1 MKRFFAFMIAAVAL
15 SSCVKVGD
23 TFLRFDGPSEV
34 SAEEQE
40 LTYVP
45 KHQVEMSLL
54 DARWEVYDTPP
65 DQVPSSGV
73 NEPTDSD
80 RISGEWFAVYLKD
93 GNVVVELDKNEGY
106 RRKLIIEISET
117 FSKTGITEIC
127 IQQEGKNYGEE

>member
-1 MKRFFAFMIAAVAL
+1 MKRFFAFIVAAMAL

-45 KHQVEMSLL
+45 KQQVEMSLL

-80 RISGEWFAVYLKD
+80 RISGEWFVVYLKD

-106 RRKLIIEISET
+106 RRKLLIEISET
-117 FSKTGITEIC
+117 FSQTGITEIC